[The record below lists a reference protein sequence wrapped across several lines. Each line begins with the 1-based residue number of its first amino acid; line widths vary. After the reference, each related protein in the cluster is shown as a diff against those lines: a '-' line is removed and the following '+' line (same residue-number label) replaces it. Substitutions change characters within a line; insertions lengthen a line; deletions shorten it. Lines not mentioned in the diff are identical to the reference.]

1 MEVASGRV
9 ATIEYTVRLGDG
21 TPVDSTGECGP
32 LSVMCGSGEL
42 FPALEARI
50 VGMRAGETRE
60 LEIPPDEA
68 YGERREE
75 LVREMPRDR
84 LPPDL
89 ELVVGQEYRWKSPD
103 GKVLRFRLLEL
114 GDTMVCADFNPA
126 RAGQA
131 LRATVTVVSVRPA
144 TPDEERRGR
153 V

>member
-1 MEVASGRV
+1 MEVATGRV
-9 ATIEYTVRLGDG
+9 ATIEYTVRLADG

-75 LVREMPRDR
+75 LVRELPRDR

-89 ELVVGQEYRWKSPD
+89 ELVVGQEYRLKSPD
-103 GKVLRFRLLEL
+103 GKMLRFRLLEL
-114 GDTMVCADFNPA
+114 GDTVVRADFNPA
-126 RAGQA
+126 RAGQT
-131 LRATVTVVSVRPA
+131 LHATVTVVSVRPA

>member
-1 MEVASGRV
+1 MEVAAGRV
-9 ATIEYTVRLGDG
+9 ATIEYTVRLANG

-32 LSVMCGSGEL
+32 LSVICGSGEL
-42 FPALEARI
+42 FPALETRI
-50 VGMRAGETRE
+50 VGMRTGETRE

-75 LVREMPRDR
+75 LVRELPRDR

-89 ELVVGQEYRWKSPD
+89 ELVVGQEYRLKSPD

-114 GDTMVCADFNPA
+114 GDALVRADFNPA

-131 LRATVTVVSVRPA
+131 LHATVTVVSVRPA